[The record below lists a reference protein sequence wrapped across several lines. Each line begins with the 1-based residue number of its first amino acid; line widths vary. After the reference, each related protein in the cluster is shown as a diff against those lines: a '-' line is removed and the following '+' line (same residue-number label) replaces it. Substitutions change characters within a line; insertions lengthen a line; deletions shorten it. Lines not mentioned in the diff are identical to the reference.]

1 MKTLLLIILLLVPST
16 SLADL
21 LGCDNDDVVR
31 ELRWLQIAI
40 MESQRPPTYVPAPV
54 QQEQPKPPPKP
65 NKELTLEQM
74 KIKLYFLQY
83 IYGGCK

>member
-1 MKTLLLIILLLVPST
+1 MKILLLIILLLIPFISIVRP
-16 SLADL
+16 L
-21 LGCDNDDVVR
+21 LDCDDDDIVR

-40 MESQRPPTYVPAPV
+40 IESQRPTYHVPP
-54 QQEQPKPPPKP
+54 EQPKPTPPQP

-74 KIKLYFLQY
+74 RIKLYFLQY